1 MSLQN
6 YTISK
11 QDHYN
16 QRVPAYIL
24 LGVTSLGCLGNAF
37 AIVIILVFRKFRKS
51 STAFICHQCFLDL
64 VKGLYN
70 FLYGFHLIRDTE
82 VPACH
87 AIGASYVLFVTVS
100 AYNLLAIVVNEE
112 CEMQRPS
119 KHREKNHFCV
129 IFGIAILWFTCILIH
144 MGVAFLPKEPEFIP
158 GVGSC
163 TFSYGTPSNL
173 VLHILWIILIS
184 MAIFLTLIHFLSMFC
199 RVRFKARSL
208 KWALIHRSLLR
219 DVFSSA
225 NDDLDPKTVQKSC
238 HSNNLYTHLYLRR
251 IKILSIMVLSF
262 IVFWYPLFLLT
273 IVDYKYKSSKHIYQG
288 LTILSWCHPATTSIF
303 TFLILHD
310 MSSKDGLMRRIYSNV
325 YPMMQQYSNPT
336 NHPIICNDWDGT
348 NSGIL
353 NTHFNENSPRGQG
366 QDENFENQENDFSI
380 MQSNQECQMLLQCDS
395 DDHHFMDHDLHTAA
409 EDRLIHDLDLAAEDI
424 LVVKSDNIQAP
435 LVIEQWDSSPTSPGK
450 QRKQNL

>member
-1 MSLQN
+1 MTSQN
-6 YTISK
+6 SSITEL
-11 QDHYN
+11 HN
-16 QRVPAYIL
+16 NRVPAYIL
-24 LGVTSLGCLGNAF
+24 LGVTSLGCLGNAI
-37 AIVIILVFRKFRKS
+37 AIIIILVFQKFRKS
-51 STAFICHQCFLDL
+51 SIAFVCHQCFLDL

-70 FLYGFHLIRDTE
+70 FLYGFHLIRQTE

-129 IFGIAILWFTCILIH
+129 VFGIAILWFTCILIH

-184 MAIFLTLIHFLSMFC
+184 MAIFLTLMHFLSMYC
-199 RVRFKARSL
+199 RVRFKAKSL

-219 DVFSSA
+219 DVFSNNS
-225 NDDLDPKTVQKSC
+225 DDLDPKTVQKSC

-251 IKILSIMVLSF
+251 IKILTIMVLSF

-273 IVDYKYKSSKHIYQG
+273 IADYKFISSKQVYLG
-288 LTILSWCHPATTSIF
+288 LTILSWCHPATTPIF

-310 MSSKDGLMRRIYSNV
+310 MSNKDGLMRRIYSNV
-325 YPMMQQYSNPT
+325 YPMMQHYRDPSR
-336 NHPIICNDWDGT
+336 HPIICNDWEGV
-348 NSGIL
+348 NSGVL
-353 NTHFNENSPRGQG
+353 NSHFNENTFRVQNHSETLSGEEIEFSNPH
-366 QDENFENQENDFSI
+366 NNQEY
-380 MQSNQECQMLLQCDS
+380 QMLLQSDT
-395 DDHHFMDHDLHTAA
+395 DDHN
-409 EDRLIHDLDLAAEDI
+409 LIANDLDPSAEDI
-424 LVVKSDNIQAP
+424 LVVKSDLQTP

-450 QRKQNL
+450 QRKS

>member
-1 MSLQN
+1 MSFQN
-6 YTISK
+6 SSITEPDNSN
-11 QDHYN
+11 HS
-16 QRVPAYIL
+16 VPAYIL
-24 LGVTSLGCLGNAF
+24 LGVTSLGCLGNAI

-70 FLYGFHLIRDTE
+70 FLYGFHLIRQTE

-129 IFGIAILWFTCILIH
+129 VFGIAILWFTCVLIH

-163 TFSYGTPSNL
+163 MFSYGTPSNL

-184 MAIFLTLIHFLSMFC
+184 MAIFLTLMHFLSMYC
-199 RVRFKARSL
+199 RVRFKAKSL

-219 DVFSSA
+219 DVFTSSSH
-225 NDDLDPKTVQKSC
+225 DLDPKTVQKSC

-251 IKILSIMVLSF
+251 IKILTVMVLSF
-262 IVFWYPLFLLT
+262 IAFWYPLFLLT
-273 IVDYKYKSSKHIYQG
+273 IVDYKFKSSKHIYQG

-325 YPMMQQYSNPT
+325 YPMMQQYRDPS
-336 NHPIICNDWDGT
+336 NHPIICNDWEGA

-353 NTHFNENSPRGQG
+353 NTHFNESILRGQG
-366 QDENFENQENDFSI
+366 HSQNLVNNETDFSI
-380 MQSNQECQMLLQCDS
+380 IQSNQECQMLLQCDS
-395 DDHHFMDHDLHTAA
+395 VDQN
-409 EDRLIHDLDLAAEDI
+409 LIANDLDPDSAAEDI
-424 LVVKSDNIQAP
+424 LVVKSDMQMP

-450 QRKQNL
+450 QRKN